1 MAALRPGRS
10 MDERVLVIDRDQK
23 TLDSIRRELI
33 EQGHTVAVAANGEEG
48 LVRARSTLY
57 DLVILDP
64 DVPGLSGLE
73 VCRRLRAEGAAMPIL
88 LLSSR
93 SGLAERVAG
102 LDAGADDYLVKPFA
116 MEELLARS
124 RALLRRYRGGF
135 EGLALRVGDLF
146 MNTATREVRRGSQS
160 LSLTAREFA
169 LLELFLRHPR
179 QVLTREIIYEHV
191 WGYDM
196 GGESNIIEV
205 YMRHLRAK
213 LEARGEARLLQTVR
227 GVGYVPRES

>member
-1 MAALRPGRS
+1 MAAPRPGRS

-23 TLDSIRRELI
+23 TLDSIRRELV
-33 EQGHTVAVAANGEEG
+33 EQGHNVAVAANGEEG

-64 DVPGLSGLE
+64 DVAGLSGLE

-205 YMRHLRAK
+205 YIRHLRAK
-213 LEARGEARLLQTVR
+213 LEARGEPRLLQTVR
-227 GVGYVPRES
+227 GVGYVLRES

>member
-1 MAALRPGRS
+1 ME
-10 MDERVLVIDRDQK
+10 ERILVIDRDQK
-23 TLDSIRRELI
+23 TLDSIRRELVV
-33 EQGHTVAVAANGEEG
+33 QGHDVAVAANGEDG
-48 LVRARSTLY
+48 LARARSTLY

-64 DVPGLSGLE
+64 EVPGVGGLE
-73 VCRRLRAEGAAMPIL
+73 ICRRLRYEGQAVPIL
-88 LLSSR
+88 MLSSR
-93 SGLAERVAG
+93 SGLAERIAG

-135 EGLALRVGDLF
+135 EGLALRMGDLF

-191 WGYDM
+191 WGFDM

-205 YMRHLRAK
+205 YVRHLRAK
-213 LEARGEARLLQTVR
+213 LEARGESRLLQTVR
-227 GVGYVPRES
+227 GVGYVLRES

>member
-1 MAALRPGRS
+1 ME
-10 MDERVLVIDRDQK
+10 ERILVIDRDQK
-23 TLDSIRRELI
+23 TLDSIRRELV
-33 EQGHTVAVAANGEEG
+33 EQGHDVAVAANGEEG
-48 LVRARSTLY
+48 LARARGTLY

-64 DVPGLSGLE
+64 EVPGVGGLE
-73 VCRRLRAEGAAMPIL
+73 ICRRLRYEGQAVPIL
-88 LLSSR
+88 MLSSR
-93 SGLAERVAG
+93 SGLAERIAG
-102 LDAGADDYLVKPFA
+102 LDVGADDYLVKPFA

-135 EGLALRVGDLF
+135 EGLALRMGDLF

-191 WGYDM
+191 WGFDM

-205 YMRHLRAK
+205 YVRHLRAK
-213 LEARGEARLLQTVR
+213 LEARGESRLLQTVR
-227 GVGYVPRES
+227 GVGYVLRES